1 MFSSTIDAL
10 TIKASE
16 ISSPQEIDYI
26 QDGILYCGHCRT
38 PKQCRL
44 SFNGTDVKIFPCL
57 CACKDRR
64 FQAEREAQREQ
75 EQRMRIDSLRA
86 DGIRDNA
93 LAGCRFENA
102 EETPEIIKC
111 RRYAEK
117 WQTAKENNVGLLL
130 WGGTGNGKT
139 FTAACI
145 ANYLIDR
152 GIPALITSFSRI
164 LGADFEERRKNLEI
178 IRQYPLLV
186 VDDFGTERAT
196 DFALETV
203 YAVVDER
210 YKSKRPLIV
219 TTNLSLD
226 ELRRP
231 QSIAQQ
237 RIYERVLEMCTPI
250 AFRGESRRQ
259 AIAKRRNDFVKELL
273 L

>member
-1 MFSSTIDAL
+1 M
-10 TIKASE
+10 
-16 ISSPQEIDYI
+16 
-26 QDGILYCGHCRT
+26 
-38 PKQCRL
+38 
-44 SFNGTDVKIFPCL
+44 
-57 CACKDRR
+57 
-64 FQAEREAQREQ
+64 
-75 EQRMRIDSLRA
+75 
-86 DGIRDNA
+86 
-93 LAGCRFENA
+93 
-102 EETPEIIKC
+102 
-111 RRYAEK
+111 
-117 WQTAKENNVGLLL
+117 
-130 WGGTGNGKT
+130 
-139 FTAACI
+139 
-145 ANYLIDR
+145 IDR
-152 GIPALITSFSRI
+152 GIPALITSFPRI
-164 LGADFEERRKNLEI
+164 LGADFEEHRKNLEI